1 MKGTKKI
8 ENLGVIIG
16 MKEQKIGENSLIRK
30 YIVRIGMKEQKN
42 RTKKFLRK
50 YIVRIRMMLELE
62 CKRTRHGENNVRSE
76 VLKNINVHL
85 FAWLTKI

>member
-1 MKGTKKI
+1 
-8 ENLGVIIG
+8 

-62 CKRTRHGENNVRSE
+62 CKRTRHGENNVRSG
-76 VLKNINVHL
+76 LRKYKCPSICMANKKFKNTGEW
-85 FAWLTKI
+85 FAQLNT